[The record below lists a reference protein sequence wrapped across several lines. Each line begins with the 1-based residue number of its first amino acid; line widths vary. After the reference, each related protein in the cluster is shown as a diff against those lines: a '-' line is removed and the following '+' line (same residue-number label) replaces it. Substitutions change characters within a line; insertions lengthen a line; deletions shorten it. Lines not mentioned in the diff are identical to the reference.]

1 MTQQEKTFI
10 VQNVTQGPVCISDI
24 GKKGLTI
31 QALSIHDL
39 RTNDPEEVQRS
50 EGLSKALRLGLLRE
64 VSADYA
70 SKDEVKKTTA
80 QRQDIIDKLKQ
91 YAVRSRYDND
101 EAPEN
106 ITAEELSEELS
117 TIGQANDP
125 VSYAIAFDVY
135 AQKASMQGKD
145 ASPEEFR
152 DKVNKNP
159 GMIKDLIISGTHANV
174 EDTFDDDY
182 EEPQL
187 KKISKKGSKPVVKE
201 PEFDE
206 PLTEIDLTK
215 DL

>member
-91 YAVRSRYDND
+91 DAVRARYDN
-101 EAPEN
+101 
-106 ITAEELSEELS
+106 EE
-117 TIGQANDP
+117 Q
-125 VSYAIAFDVY
+125 
-135 AQKASMQGKD
+135 
-145 ASPEEFR
+145 
-152 DKVNKNP
+152 
-159 GMIKDLIISGTHANV
+159 
-174 EDTFDDDY
+174 
-182 EEPQL
+182 QL